1 MDARTGIQT
10 GLGRKELAKEPLREA
25 GREKGGDRERE
36 VREHGDSK
44 KEAGREQGGSREGE

>member
-1 MDARTGIQT
+1 MDVRTWIET
-10 GLGRKELAKEPLREA
+10 GLGRKELAKEPLKEA